1 MNKIIETFI
10 DNSQYRE
17 IKESTKKSYK
27 SKLKSLYN
35 FLDYPEDKSIIKKI
49 LNYKDMILEFNTREV
64 LNPRTK
70 KYGLISRGLRKNYII
85 MCMFLLD
92 SIKYDEEEHKI
103 IRDGYKKELMKL
115 NKDDKQTQTE
125 TEKEA
130 MTKKDGKP
138 IMLKDLKKV
147 ALLWRKRYSEYQSKE
162 NLFHLMVALLYTN
175 IRNCVRRNI
184 FSTMKII
191 FDESKD
197 NGKNNFL
204 LLSKSKKQFIINCH
218 KTDRKKGTQKI
229 TLPRNSILYKVIML
243 SLENGKREYLLMSP
257 GQNKPLDS
265 SAMTKAIK
273 KTFASLNDNITST
286 VLRKIF
292 ITEKF
297 IKDTPVAIRNNIA
310 DLFGHSVETSSRYYE
325 KKYKT

>member
-27 SKLKSLYN
+27 SKLKSLYK
-35 FLDYPEDKSIIKKI
+35 FLNYPEDKSIIKKI
-49 LNYKDMILEFNTREV
+49 FDYKDMILEFKTREV
-64 LNPRTK
+64 LNPRTN
-70 KYGLISRGLRKNYII
+70 KYGLISKGLKKNYII
-85 MCMFLLD
+85 ICMFLLD
-92 SIKYDEEEHKI
+92 SIKYDEEAHRK
-103 IRDGYKKELMKL
+103 IRDEYKKELMKL
-115 NKDDKQTQTE
+115 DKDDKQTQTNM
-125 TEKEA
+125 EKEA
-130 MTKKDGKP
+130 MTKKNGDP
-138 IMLKDLKKV
+138 ILLKDLKKV
-147 ALLWRKRYSEYQSKE
+147 AQMWRKRYNEYKSKE
-162 NLFHLMVALLYTN
+162 NLFHLLIALLYTN

-184 FSTMKII
+184 FSTMKLI

-197 NGKNNFL
+197 NGKDNYL
-204 LLSKSKKQFIINCH
+204 LLSKSKKQFIINSH

-243 SLENGKREYLLMSP
+243 SLENGKREYLLQSP

-286 VLRKIF
+286 TLRKIF
-292 ITEKF
+292 LTEKF
-297 IKDTPVAIRNNIA
+297 LNDTPVAIRSNIA
-310 DLFGHSVETSSRYYE
+310 DLFGHSVSTCCRYYE
-325 KKYKT
+325 KKS